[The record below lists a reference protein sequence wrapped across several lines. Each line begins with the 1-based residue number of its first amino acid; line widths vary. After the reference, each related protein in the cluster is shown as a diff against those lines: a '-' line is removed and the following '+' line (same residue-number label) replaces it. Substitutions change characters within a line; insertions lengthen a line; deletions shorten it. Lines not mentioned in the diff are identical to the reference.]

1 MTLATTIM
9 IVLICVG
16 CALGLAGLAVA
27 GYHGYRAYKAVRAV
41 GITSRADLEEI
52 ALRVRGID
60 RQMRELQNKQE
71 AVAERLRSLSA
82 TADELRYLK
91 DEIDRSTGYLSKLK
105 S

>member
-1 MTLATTIM
+1 MTLATIIM

-27 GYHGYRAYKAVRAV
+27 GYHGYRAYKAAKKV
-41 GITSRADLEEI
+41 GITSRKDLDEI
-52 ALRVRGID
+52 ALHMREID
-60 RQMRELQNKQE
+60 RRTRELQKKQE
-71 AVAERLRSLSA
+71 VVAERLRSLSA
-82 TADELRYLK
+82 TTNELRYLK